1 MNNRA
6 GKEITNFSGETAY
19 KSFLPAPLPPN
30 LGTPKIGLE
39 GTVALHNK
47 NISLISRMGRAAK
60 NTLRLLDYLEANPII
75 EISKTAEALGLA
87 FNTTSDAIKR
97 LEEAG
102 ILVQSAGQQRKKTG
116 GFMVDC
122 VNL

>member
-1 MNNRA
+1 
-6 GKEITNFSGETAY
+6 
-19 KSFLPAPLPPN
+19 
-30 LGTPKIGLE
+30 
-39 GTVALHNK
+39 
-47 NISLISRMGRAAK
+47 MGRAAK

-102 ILVQSAGQQRKKTG
+102 ILVQSAGQQRKKQGVSWLIVLTCDFYHETTIISLIYTPFFYPG
-116 GFMVDC
+116 
-122 VNL
+122 L

>member
-1 MNNRA
+1 
-6 GKEITNFSGETAY
+6 
-19 KSFLPAPLPPN
+19 
-30 LGTPKIGLE
+30 
-39 GTVALHNK
+39 
-47 NISLISRMGRAAK
+47 MGRAAK